1 MSGAAAAREPVV
13 PIARSTMNRLTEKGE
28 VGVRLLTISTA
39 RLRHD
44 DGGPSQL
51 SSVAGGPKTL
61 FHPHG
66 WGGTNNKP
74 LCTSGQMGI
83 YQALR

>member
-66 WGGTNNKP
+66 WGERIMSNYAHRAKWEF
-74 LCTSGQMGI
+74 MK
-83 YQALR
+83 R